1 MCQKHDNHVSLHRY
15 HYNITS
21 LLLKCNTV
29 AIFFNPD
36 IVTAA
41 DPLRLSTVDM
51 LESYITESFKYCAHQ
66 YFLQY
71 VLYIVRGQSHCIA
84 ICHVIR

>member
-1 MCQKHDNHVSLHRY
+1 MCQKHNNNVSLHRY

-21 LLLKCNTV
+21 MLLKYNTV

-71 VLYIVRGQSHCIA
+71 VLYIVRGH
-84 ICHVIR
+84 ICHIALPSAM